1 MIKSLRVTW
10 CNHERVFWP
19 VFEFIFR
26 AFYALWAKIIV
37 TSVFDLCTPELITN
51 PFEEEE
57 QRKER
62 EKESWNLEEEKQL
75 CSAWVW
81 IGGFTTAFYSRIAT
95 NQCCKKKMLK
105 KTNFMTIGFQ
115 IALWKICA
123 KYRPFQIVSFM
134 QEARISYT
142 KTSQTKSRT
151 FHNNL
156 SVCGLLII
164 RYISPRLIK
173 DKVEVQFLGKF
184 FSSDALRVFLYQFIA
199 ISRGTGC

>member
-1 MIKSLRVTW
+1 
-10 CNHERVFWP
+10 
-19 VFEFIFR
+19 
-26 AFYALWAKIIV
+26 
-37 TSVFDLCTPELITN
+37 
-51 PFEEEE
+51 
-57 QRKER
+57 
-62 EKESWNLEEEKQL
+62 
-75 CSAWVW
+75 
-81 IGGFTTAFYSRIAT
+81 
-95 NQCCKKKMLK
+95 
-105 KTNFMTIGFQ
+105 MTIGFQ

-151 FHNNL
+151 FRNNI

-173 DKVEVQFLGKF
+173 DKVEVQFLGNF

-199 ISRGTGC
+199 ILRGTGCWIIYCFMQRFFLRWVGKGIVWSDVYLIWNRQRYQVRKRSMKLINQFLDVLIKKQFYCNSPSFILVLSNTFYRYVWSCAVGWKERSKTSIKQRNQYQIR

>member
-1 MIKSLRVTW
+1 MHQSSLQIHLKKKNKEKRERK
-10 CNHERVFWP
+10 NHG
-19 VFEFIFR
+19 
-26 AFYALWAKIIV
+26 
-37 TSVFDLCTPELITN
+37 TSKKRSNFVL
-51 PFEEEE
+51 
-57 QRKER
+57 R
-62 EKESWNLEEEKQL
+62 EYESEV
-75 CSAWVW
+75 SPRP
-81 IGGFTTAFYSRIAT
+81 FYSRIAT
-95 NQCCKKKMLK
+95 NQCCKKKKLK

-142 KTSQTKSRT
+142 KKSQTKSRT

-156 SVCGLLII
+156 SVCGLLLI

>member
-95 NQCCKKKMLK
+95 NQCCKKKNVK
-105 KTNFMTIGFQ
+105 KNKLYDHWISNRSMKNLREISSFPNCVLHARGENFLHQDKPDQ
-115 IALWKICA
+115 IKNF
-123 KYRPFQIVSFM
+123 PQ
-134 QEARISYT
+134 
-142 KTSQTKSRT
+142 
-151 FHNNL
+151 
-156 SVCGLLII
+156 
-164 RYISPRLIK
+164 
-173 DKVEVQFLGKF
+173 
-184 FSSDALRVFLYQFIA
+184 
-199 ISRGTGC
+199 

>member
-1 MIKSLRVTW
+1 MHQSSLQIHLKKKNKEKRERK
-10 CNHERVFWP
+10 NHG
-19 VFEFIFR
+19 
-26 AFYALWAKIIV
+26 
-37 TSVFDLCTPELITN
+37 TSKKRSNFVL
-51 PFEEEE
+51 
-57 QRKER
+57 R
-62 EKESWNLEEEKQL
+62 EYESEV
-75 CSAWVW
+75 SPRP
-81 IGGFTTAFYSRIAT
+81 FYSRIAT
-95 NQCCKKKMLK
+95 NRFCKEKNVK
-105 KTNFMTIGFQ
+105 KTNFMTVWFQ

-123 KYRPFQIVSFM
+123 KYRSFQLTFM

>member
-1 MIKSLRVTW
+1 MHQSSLQIHLKKK
-10 CNHERVFWP
+10 N
-19 VFEFIFR
+19 
-26 AFYALWAKIIV
+26 
-37 TSVFDLCTPELITN
+37 
-51 PFEEEE
+51 
-57 QRKER
+57 R
-62 EKESWNLEEEKQL
+62 EKRERKNHGTSKKRSNFVLREYESEV
-75 CSAWVW
+75 SPRP
-81 IGGFTTAFYSRIAT
+81 FTVESQQINVA
-95 NQCCKKKMLK
+95 KKKMLK
-105 KTNFMTIGFQ
+105 KTNFMTTGFQ

-173 DKVEVQFLGKF
+173 DKVEVQFLGRF
-184 FSSDALRVFLYQFIA
+184 FSSDALRIFLYQFIA

>member
-75 CSAWVW
+75 CSA
-81 IGGFTTAFYSRIAT
+81 
-95 NQCCKKKMLK
+95 
-105 KTNFMTIGFQ
+105 
-115 IALWKICA
+115 
-123 KYRPFQIVSFM
+123 
-134 QEARISYT
+134 
-142 KTSQTKSRT
+142 
-151 FHNNL
+151 
-156 SVCGLLII
+156 
-164 RYISPRLIK
+164 
-173 DKVEVQFLGKF
+173 
-184 FSSDALRVFLYQFIA
+184 
-199 ISRGTGC
+199 

>member
-1 MIKSLRVTW
+1 
-10 CNHERVFWP
+10 
-19 VFEFIFR
+19 
-26 AFYALWAKIIV
+26 
-37 TSVFDLCTPELITN
+37 
-51 PFEEEE
+51 
-57 QRKER
+57 
-62 EKESWNLEEEKQL
+62 
-75 CSAWVW
+75 
-81 IGGFTTAFYSRIAT
+81 
-95 NQCCKKKMLK
+95 
-105 KTNFMTIGFQ
+105 MTIGFQ

-142 KTSQTKSRT
+142 KKSQTKSRT

-173 DKVEVQFLGKF
+173 DKVEVQFLGNF

>member
-1 MIKSLRVTW
+1 MCTRAHYKSIWRRRTKK
-10 CNHERVFWP
+10 R
-19 VFEFIFR
+19 
-26 AFYALWAKIIV
+26 
-37 TSVFDLCTPELITN
+37 
-51 PFEEEE
+51 
-57 QRKER
+57 ER
-62 EKESWNLEEEKQL
+62 ERIMEPRRREATLFCVSMNRRFHHGLFTVESQQINV
-75 CSAWVW
+75 A
-81 IGGFTTAFYSRIAT
+81 
-95 NQCCKKKMLK
+95 KKKKLK

-142 KTSQTKSRT
+142 KKSQTKSRT